1 MTRRLRQCTATK
13 ANGGPCENAAY
24 GSQDV
29 CWSHDPKN
37 AQKRRAMASKAA
49 TAKADREV
57 REVKQ
62 EIRDLIRLTRDE
74 GFDPTAAN
82 AINRLYNT
90 LLAYILAERGIYRE
104 EDLAVRIRELQ
115 GQ

>member
-1 MTRRLRQCTATK
+1 MNQCSATK
-13 ANGGPCENAAY
+13 ANGERCKRTADGPEGY
-24 GSQDV
+24 
-29 CWSHDPKN
+29 CWAHDPKN
-37 AQKRRAMASKAA
+37 ASERHRSASKAA
-49 TAKADREV
+49 RAKADREI
-57 REVKQ
+57 RETKA
-62 EIRDLIRLTRDE
+62 EIRDLVRLVREE

-104 EDLAVRIRELQ
+104 EDLAVRIRELG

>member
-1 MTRRLRQCTATK
+1 MNQCSATK
-13 ANGGPCENAAY
+13 ANGERCTLPAKGSHGLCWTHAPENAA
-24 GSQDV
+24 
-29 CWSHDPKN
+29 
-37 AQKRRAMASKAA
+37 KRRRNASKAA
-49 TAKADREV
+49 TAKADK
-57 REVKQ
+57 EVKEVKR
-62 EIRDLIRLTRDE
+62 EIRDLIAMIRDE

-104 EDLAVRIRELQ
+104 EDLAVRIRELG

>member
-1 MTRRLRQCTATK
+1 MSQCSATK
-13 ANGGPCENAAY
+13 PNGERCKRTADGPEGY
-24 GSQDV
+24 
-29 CWSHDPKN
+29 CWAHDPKN
-37 AQKRRAMASKAA
+37 AAERHRSASRAAR
-49 TAKADREV
+49 AKADKEV
-57 REVKQ
+57 REVKR
-62 EIRDLIRLTRDE
+62 EIQDLIAMIRDE

-104 EDLAVRIRELQ
+104 EDLAVRIRELG

>member
-1 MTRRLRQCTATK
+1 MSQCSFTK
-13 ANGGPCENAAY
+13 PNGERCKLAAQ
-24 GSQDV
+24 GQQGV
-29 CWSHDPKN
+29 CWSHDSKN
-37 AQKRRAMASKAA
+37 AEQRRKQASRAA
-49 TAKADREV
+49 TVKADK
-57 REVKQ
+57 EVKEVKA
-62 EIRDLIRLTRDE
+62 EIRDLIKAVREE

-104 EDLAVRIRELQ
+104 EDLAVRIRELG

>member
-1 MTRRLRQCTATK
+1 VQLRATESAAGCPLRASTGSAGPTAPENDAARRRTASR
-13 ANGGPCENAAY
+13 GG
-24 GSQDV
+24 
-29 CWSHDPKN
+29 K
-37 AQKRRAMASKAA
+37 
-49 TAKADREV
+49 AKADREV
-57 REVKQ
+57 QEVKA
-62 EIRDLIRLTRDE
+62 EIRNLIARVRDE

-104 EDLAVRIRELQ
+104 EDLAVRIRELG

>member
-1 MTRRLRQCTATK
+1 MSQCSFIK
-13 ANGGPCENAAY
+13 PNGERCKLAAQ
-24 GSQDV
+24 GQQGV
-29 CWSHDPKN
+29 CWNHGPKN
-37 AQKRRAMASKAA
+37 AEQRSRQASRAA
-49 TAKADREV
+49 TAKADKEV
-57 REVKQ
+57 RDVKR
-62 EIRDLIRLTRDE
+62 EIRDLIKAVRDE

-104 EDLAVRIRELQ
+104 EDLAVRIRELG

>member
-1 MTRRLRQCTATK
+1 MLL
-13 ANGGPCENAAY
+13 ANGSHGL
-24 GSQDV
+24 
-29 CWSHDPKN
+29 CWTHAPEHAD
-37 AQKRRAMASKAA
+37 KRRRNASKAA

-57 REVKQ
+57 REVKA
-62 EIRDLIRLTRDE
+62 EIRHLIKAVGEE

-104 EDLAVRIRELQ
+104 EDLAVRIRELG

>member
-1 MTRRLRQCTATK
+1 
-13 ANGGPCENAAY
+13 
-24 GSQDV
+24 V
-29 CWSHDPKN
+29 CWNHDPKN
-37 AQKRRAMASKAA
+37 AEQRRKQASKAA
-49 TAKADREV
+49 RAKADKEV
-57 REVKQ
+57 REVKR
-62 EIRDLIRLTRDE
+62 EIRDLIKAVRDE

-104 EDLAVRIRELQ
+104 EDLAVRIRELG

>member
-1 MTRRLRQCTATK
+1 MSQCSFTK
-13 ANGGPCENAAY
+13 PNGERCKLAAQ
-24 GSQDV
+24 GQQGV
-29 CWSHDPKN
+29 CWNHDPKN
-37 AQKRRAMASKAA
+37 AEQRSRQASRAA
-49 TAKADREV
+49 TAKADKEV
-57 REVKQ
+57 RDVKR
-62 EIRDLIRLTRDE
+62 EIRDLIKAVRDE

-104 EDLAVRIRELQ
+104 EDLAVRIRELG

>member
-1 MTRRLRQCTATK
+1 MSQCSFTK
-13 ANGGPCENAAY
+13 PNGERCKLAAQ
-24 GSQDV
+24 GQQGV
-29 CWSHDPKN
+29 CWNHAPKN
-37 AQKRRAMASKAA
+37 AEQRRKQASKAA
-49 TAKADREV
+49 RAKADKEV
-57 REVKQ
+57 REVKR
-62 EIRDLIRLTRDE
+62 EIRDLIKAVRDE

-104 EDLAVRIRELQ
+104 EDLAVRIRELG

>member
-1 MTRRLRQCTATK
+1 MNQCRATTAK
-13 ANGGPCENAAY
+13 GERCENAAH

-37 AQKRRAMASKAA
+37 AEKRRKQASKAA

-57 REVKQ
+57 REVKA
-62 EIRDLIRLTRDE
+62 EIRRLINAVREE

-90 LLAYILAERGIYRE
+90 LLAYIVAERGIYRE
-104 EDLAVRIRELQ
+104 EDLAVRIRELS
-115 GQ
+115 GK

>member
-1 MTRRLRQCTATK
+1 MSQCSATK
-13 ANGGPCENAAY
+13 PNGERCKRTADGPDGY
-24 GSQDV
+24 
-29 CWSHDPKN
+29 CWAHDPKN
-37 AQKRRAMASKAA
+37 AAERHRSASKAA
-49 TAKADREV
+49 TAKADK
-57 REVKQ
+57 EVKEVKA
-62 EIRDLIRLTRDE
+62 EIRDLVRLVRDE

-104 EDLAVRIRELQ
+104 EDLAVRIRELG